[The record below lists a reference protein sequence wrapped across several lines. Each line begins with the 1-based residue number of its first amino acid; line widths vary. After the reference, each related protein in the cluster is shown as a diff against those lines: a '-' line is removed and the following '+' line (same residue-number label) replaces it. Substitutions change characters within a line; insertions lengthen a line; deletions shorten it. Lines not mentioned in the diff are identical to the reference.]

1 MLRSAGRM
9 HSRNGGNGW
18 AGILGSEDLD
28 DDVERTDPELSP
40 LAGLHE
46 EKTTVDHVPVR
57 AAGSRK
63 AVRLTLP
70 RPGTDPKAQA
80 PSPPAKLEVPV
91 PEVKPVARNAPA
103 VAEPSFDS
111 AELMGKLD
119 PGREPAKTP
128 GEGSIFTKEVIL
140 TIAGGILVLAAAIAY
155 SWSSG
160 DASEAAKEEP
170 VADVAAPPPITKK
183 APEPPVVPVKKTE
196 TPKPPEPPA
205 VRKAAV
211 PILSILS
218 SPSGATV
225 EIDGTIYG
233 KTPLIEKLPNGPQA
247 LSIRLMKDNYKKFES
262 VVRKND
268 AGHYSLNATLER
280 ASPR

>member
-1 MLRSAGRM
+1 M

-28 DDVERTDPELSP
+28 EDVERTDPELAP

-46 EKTTVDHVPVR
+46 EKTTVDQVPLP
-57 AAGSRK
+57 GPK
-63 AVRLTLP
+63 KPVRLTLP
-70 RPGTDPKAQA
+70 TPGADGTPTA
-80 PSPPAKLEVPV
+80 PPAPPRMEIPTPATPATRK
-91 PEVKPVARNAPA
+91 KPAGI
-103 VAEPSFDS
+103 EPSFDS

-119 PGREPAKTP
+119 PAKEPSKAR

-140 TIAGGILVLAAAIAY
+140 TIAGGILVLGATVAY
-155 SWSSG
+155 SWSSRET
-160 DASEAAKEEP
+160 SEEP
-170 VADVAAPPPITKK
+170 PPKTIANVATPAPAPKKAPPPPPPAKAVEPAK
-183 APEPPVVPVKKTE
+183 APEQ
-196 TPKPPEPPA
+196 PA

-247 LSIRLMKDNYKKFES
+247 LSIRLMKDNYKKFEA

-280 ASPR
+280 SSPR